1 MWKIISGGQTGVDRA
16 ALDAARALALLYG
29 GFIPK
34 GRRTEDGGLPAVY
47 AGMTETGSGNYPER
61 TRRNI
66 EAADATLILTR
77 GALDR
82 GTELTLRT
90 AEAKGKPVLV
100 VDLAATPADAAAAD
114 ILAWLRARPAGTLN
128 VAGPRESRQPGIQ
141 AEAQRLLTRVLTELT
156 AD

>member
-16 ALDAARALALLYG
+16 ALDAARALGLPYG
-29 GFIPK
+29 GFVPK
-34 GRRTEDGGLPAVY
+34 GRRTEDGGLPGDY
-47 AGMTETGSGNYPER
+47 AGMTETKSARYPQR

-77 GALDR
+77 GAPDR
-82 GTELTLRT
+82 GTELTLRM
-90 AEAKGKPVLV
+90 AEAKGRPVLV
-100 VDLAATPADAAAAD
+100 VDLAATSSEAAAAE

-128 VAGPRESRQPGIQ
+128 VAGPRESRQPGIH
-141 AEAQRLLTRVLTELT
+141 AEARDLLIEVLSA